1 MDEGAVRLPGRLWP
15 RSRRRQAVVCILFLV
30 AALAALAIAEWYR
43 AQPDAQVESRI
54 AVLRKDPILT
64 AFRAR
69 LGQPDHPV
77 TRWKCTMELPPA
89 YSEDFPAKADATSV
103 RSIAAMARGAGWKTR
118 IDPQPDSSFTVEL
131 HKSFG
136 TWASD
141 SLLLLHQG
149 RVTVELDAVDTD
161 HASC

>member
-1 MDEGAVRLPGRLWP
+1 MGDGAVRLPRRLWP
-15 RSRRRQAVVCILFLV
+15 RSRRRQAVICVLLLV
-30 AALAALAIAEWYR
+30 AALAIAEWYR
-43 AQPDAQVESRI
+43 SQPDAQVKARI

-64 AFRAR
+64 AFRAE
-69 LGQPDHPV
+69 LGQPDNPV

-89 YSEDFPAKADATSV
+89 YSEDFHAKADTESV
-103 RSIAAMARGAGWKTR
+103 QSIAAIARAAGWTTR
-118 IDPQPDSSFTVEL
+118 INHQPDRSFTVEL

-149 RVTVELDAVDTD
+149 SVTVELDAVDND